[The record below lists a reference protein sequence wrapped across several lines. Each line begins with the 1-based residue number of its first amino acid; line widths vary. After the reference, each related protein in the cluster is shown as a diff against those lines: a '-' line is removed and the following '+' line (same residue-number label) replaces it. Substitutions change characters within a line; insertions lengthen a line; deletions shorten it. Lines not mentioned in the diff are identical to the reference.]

1 MKTDLFEKLIRKI
14 VREEL
19 EYYNTKLIKEIA
31 EIKSNSII
39 GGQNQVVNKQKVQ
52 IGLSEG
58 LSNFKKSL
66 ESEYEIPN
74 DGMSFGDMQV
84 PEELQSVFNRDY
96 SELMK
101 KFK

>member
-31 EIKSNSII
+31 EIKNNSII
-39 GGQNQVVNKQKVQ
+39 GGQPVVSKQKVQ

-66 ESEYEIPN
+66 ESEYEIPS